1 MNTQKILSSLRKRPR
16 RTALVAVAVP
26 LVAVAAAV
34 AGTTASA
41 AHDAPYL
48 AVSAKAAAQ
57 RPAPYIHDFARGLK
71 NKPLRN
77 GTGPHHVAVAWN
89 VDGCDHDYGTV
100 NQCVPWTIPAPAGQR
115 CQWLAAQGF
124 GPVKVYGRDRQ
135 HLDTNHDGIACDA
148 GDNGVA

>member
-1 MNTQKILSSLRKRPR
+1 
-16 RTALVAVAVP
+16 
-26 LVAVAAAV
+26 V

-57 RPAPYIHDFARGLK
+57 RPAPYIHDFARGLRD
-71 NKPLRN
+71 KPLKN
-77 GTGPHHVAVAWN
+77 PSGPHHVAVAWN

-100 NQCVPWTIPAPAGQR
+100 NQCVPWNIPAPAGQR
-115 CQWLAAQGF
+115 CQWLKANGF
-124 GPVKVYGRDRQ
+124 GPLKVAGRDRE
-135 HLDTNHDGIACDA
+135 HLDTNRDGIACDT

>member
-1 MNTQKILSSLRKRPR
+1 MNTQKILSSLRAHPR
-16 RTALVAVAVP
+16 RAAVIAVP
-26 LVAVAAAV
+26 IVAITAAV

-48 AVSAKAAAQ
+48 AVSARAAAQ

-100 NQCVPWTIPAPAGQR
+100 FKLKP
-115 CQWLAAQGF
+115 
-124 GPVKVYGRDRQ
+124 
-135 HLDTNHDGIACDA
+135 
-148 GDNGVA
+148 

>member
-1 MNTQKILSSLRKRPR
+1 MNARKILSNLRRRPR
-16 RTALVAVAVP
+16 RTALILAP
-26 LVAVAAAV
+26 LVAGAAV
-34 AGTTASA
+34 FAGATASA

-48 AVSAKAAAQ
+48 AVTAKAAAA
-57 RPAPYIHDFARGLK
+57 RPAPYVHNFAGGLK
-71 NKPLRN
+71 DRPLKN

-89 VDGCDHDYGTV
+89 VDGCDHDYGTA

-124 GPVKVYGRDRQ
+124 GPLKVYGRDRQ

>member
-1 MNTQKILSSLRKRPR
+1 MNGQKIISSLRARPR
-16 RTALVAVAVP
+16 RTALVAVP
-26 LVAVAAAV
+26 LVAIAAAV
-34 AGTTASA
+34 ASATASA

-71 NKPLRN
+71 DKPLKN
-77 GTGPHHVAVAWN
+77 GTGPHHVAVPWN
-89 VDGCDHDYGTV
+89 VDGCDHDYGTPS
-100 NQCVPWTIPAPAGQR
+100 QCVPWTIPAPAGQR

-124 GPVKVYGRDRQ
+124 RPVKVYGRDRQ